1 MVTSVHDFGDVNK
14 TDDRCTTTKYARDT
28 GKWPIA
34 LMSEV
39 DTVPTGARGPR
50 GNYLTSKHHDLVRR
64 ARAGQRTG
72 LLARHH
78 QLPLYGRRS
87 TE

>member
-50 GNYLTSKHHDLVRR
+50 GNYLMSKHHDLVR
-64 ARAGQRTG
+64 RTG

-87 TE
+87 AE